1 VTEGMPSEPADFVDV
16 FYARFVR
23 PLGNLVI
30 LFAQAEAAWLT
41 LLVDLTGCTEKE
53 AQKFLQKKPADVKQ
67 EILPLVRASGIEGH
81 ARQELCDSIE
91 KFFCDRD
98 RRNRLIH
105 DEWYVSLFE
114 PGGVARTRGLPRKGA
129 DVVYGDSTP
138 EDVWNL
144 AWRFREYEGVFSHAS
159 HVLGEQKSQ

>member
-1 VTEGMPSEPADFVDV
+1 
-16 FYARFVR
+16 
-23 PLGNLVI
+23 L
-30 LFAQAEAAWLT
+30 
-41 LLVDLTGCTEKE
+41 
-53 AQKFLQKKPADVKQ
+53 
-67 EILPLVRASGIEGH
+67 
-81 ARQELCDSIE
+81 RQHRKI
-91 KFFCDRD
+91 FCDRD